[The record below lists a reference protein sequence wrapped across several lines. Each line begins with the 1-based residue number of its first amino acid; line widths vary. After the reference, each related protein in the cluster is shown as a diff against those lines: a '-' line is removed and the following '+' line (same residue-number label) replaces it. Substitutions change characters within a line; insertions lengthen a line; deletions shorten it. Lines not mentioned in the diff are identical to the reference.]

1 MSYNWIQQSAIPG
14 SVRPIYGAQYP
25 PLERDSGVDG
35 ISRTENTG
43 NHRSNCGAKFK
54 NYVDS
59 VSDAWDVSV
68 TLDERA
74 ACTTAAKVLERHA
87 NQVARDLIMPPV
99 NPIPSKNSKVQA
111 MQRLAIQKE
120 PIPGTAV
127 PSGST
132 GTQTSLNL
140 YPRLPEISTEYGRTP
155 LCSIVSDSVLTHG
168 SPLIRGRTSA
178 LQRDHSRFDR
188 LRTQLGFHVSP
199 TSSPVIGSGS
209 QFLKTI
215 NIDLEQLRKDCW
227 MGIPHK
233 LRPTIWRIL
242 SFLDLNPLHDSII
255 LFPQLLRWMHFY
267 FSFIPFSK
275 QGYLPT
281 NFERREITLG
291 RKREEYWCYVEQ
303 YFHTRYDEQHQDT
316 FRQIHIDIP
325 RMCPLILLF
334 QQKIVQEIFE
344 RILYIWAI
352 RHPASGYV
360 QGINDLVTPFFV
372 VFLSEFIDEDAE
384 VGRYNV
390 SHLQREQLEVVEADS
405 FWCVTALL
413 DTIQDNYTFAQPGI
427 QRKVSQLRHL
437 MSRVDKQLH
446 RHLEEHG
453 IEYLQF
459 AFRWMNNV
467 LMREIPLRATIRL
480 WDTYLVCY
488 ESDYGFSE
496 KNGFSHFHGY
506 VCAAFLRMWS
516 KQLQAEKDFQG
527 IMLLLQNLPTNS
539 WGDQQICELTADAF
553 SLMAVFD
560 GAKNHL
566 THDINT

>member
-1 MSYNWIQQSAIPG
+1 MSHNWIQQSAIPG
-14 SVRPIYGAQYP
+14 SVRPVYGAQYP
-25 PLERDSGVDG
+25 PLTEYDDFANNAGRIGSSDSQ
-35 ISRTENTG
+35 
-43 NHRSNCGAKFK
+43 HSNSGAKFQ

-74 ACTTAAKVLERHA
+74 ACTSAAKVLERHA
-87 NQVARDLIMPPV
+87 SLAARDLIMPPV
-99 NPIPSKNSKVQA
+99 NPVPSRNSKIQA

-127 PSGST
+127 PTGSSGVHLSI
-132 GTQTSLNL
+132 NL
-140 YPRLPEISTEYGRTP
+140 YPRLPEISVEYGKVLSSSALVDP
-155 LCSIVSDSVLTHG
+155 MMAHDSSTAQEGHTL
-168 SPLIRGRTSA
+168 A
-178 LQRDHSRFDR
+178 LQRDHARFDR
-188 LRTQLGFHVSP
+188 LRAQLGVHTGPS
-199 TSSPVIGSGS
+199 SSPKNVTQS
-209 QFLKTI
+209 LKTVD
-215 NIDLEQLRKDCW
+215 IDLEQLRKDCW

-242 SFLDLNPLHDSII
+242 L
-255 LFPQLLRWMHFY
+255 
-267 FSFIPFSK
+267 
-275 QGYLPT
+275 GYLPT
-281 NFERREITLG
+281 NFERREVTLA
-291 RKREEYWCYVEQ
+291 RKREEYWRYVEQ

-325 RMCPLILLF
+325 RMCPLIPLF
-334 QQKIVQEIFE
+334 QQKVVQE
-344 RILYIWAI
+344 
-352 RHPASGYV
+352 
-360 QGINDLVTPFFV
+360 GINDLVTPFFV
-372 VFLSEFIDEDAE
+372 VFLSEFISDDTE
-384 VGRYNV
+384 VGTYDV
-390 SHLQREQLEVVEADS
+390 SQLPREQIEIVEADS

-446 RHLEEHG
+446 RHLEAHG
-453 IEYLQF
+453 VEYLQF

-480 WDTYLVCY
+480 WDTFLS
-488 ESDYGFSE
+488 ERDGFSQ
-496 KNGFSHFHGY
+496 FHGY

-527 IMLLLQNLPTNS
+527 IMLLLQNLPTHS

-553 SLMAVFD
+553 SLMALFD

-566 THDINT
+566 AQDMNT

>member
-14 SVRPIYGAQYP
+14 SVKPVYGAQYP
-25 PLERDSGVDG
+25 PLTEYEDFSNDVSKTDSAD
-35 ISRTENTG
+35 NQ
-43 NHRSNCGAKFK
+43 HSNSGAKFQ
-54 NYVDS
+54 NYMDRRNRVPLFVVHDWIRDFIVLSSVGHVD

-74 ACTTAAKVLERHA
+74 ACTSAAKVLERHA
-87 NQVARDLIMPPV
+87 NLVARDLIMPPV
-99 NPIPSKNSKVQA
+99 NPIPSRNSKMQA

-127 PSGST
+127 PTGSSGVHLSI
-132 GTQTSLNL
+132 NL
-140 YPRLPEISTEYGRTP
+140 YPRLPEISVEYGRAP
-155 LCSIVSDSVLTHG
+155 SSSIIGGSMMAHDSPTA
-168 SPLIRGRTSA
+168 RGHALA
-178 LQRDHSRFDR
+178 LQRDHARFDR
-188 LRTQLGFHVSP
+188 LRAQLGVHTSP
-199 TSSPVIGSGS
+199 SLSPKIGTQS
-209 QFLKTI
+209 LKTI
-215 NIDLEQLRKDCW
+215 DIDLEQLRKDCW

-242 SFLDLNPLHDSII
+242 L
-255 LFPQLLRWMHFY
+255 
-267 FSFIPFSK
+267 
-275 QGYLPT
+275 GYLPT
-281 NFERREITLG
+281 NFERREVTLA
-291 RKREEYWCYVEQ
+291 RKREEYWRYVEQ

-325 RMCPLILLF
+325 RMCPLIPLF
-334 QQKIVQEIFE
+334 QQKVVQEIFE
-344 RILYIWAI
+344 HILYIWAI

-372 VFLSEFIDEDAE
+372 VFLSEFISDDTE
-384 VGRYNV
+384 VGTYDV
-390 SHLQREQLEVVEADS
+390 SQLPREQIEIVEADS

-446 RHLEEHG
+446 RHLEAHG
-453 IEYLQF
+453 VEYLQF

-480 WDTYLVCY
+480 WDTFL
-488 ESDYGFSE
+488 SE
-496 KNGFSHFHGY
+496 KNGFSQFHGY

-527 IMLLLQNLPTNS
+527 IMLLLQNLPTHS

-553 SLMAVFD
+553 SLMALFD

-566 THDINT
+566 TQDMNT